1 MTSRKFS
8 AAAVTSISTS
18 DGPGGSAG
26 CDCIDRP
33 VICPGEVTQSW

>member
-18 DGPGGSAG
+18 AGPGGASG
-26 CDCIDRP
+26 RDRISRP
-33 VICPGEVTQSW
+33 AICPGEVTQSW